1 MIKKQDKVFLQLAID
16 EASKSIDNG
25 GGPFAAAIVDPKGQ
39 LVCVKGN
46 TVTRTFDPTAH
57 AEVNAIRLACKLHRT
72 FSLKGYTLYAS
83 CEPCPMC
90 FGAIYWAGISRVV
103 YGASAEDAAE
113 IDFSDK
119 FIYDELASPKKDRKI
134 PMERGLKKEALAPFE
149 KWKNTPGKT
158 HY

>member
-1 MIKKQDKVFLQLAID
+1 
-16 EASKSIDNG
+16 
-25 GGPFAAAIVDPKGQ
+25 
-39 LVCVKGN
+39 
-46 TVTRTFDPTAH
+46 
-57 AEVNAIRLACKLHRT
+57 
-72 FSLKGYTLYAS
+72 
-83 CEPCPMC
+83 MC

-119 FIYDELASPKKDRKI
+119 FIYGELAAPKKDRKV